1 MLREYKRKRDFKIT
15 PEPTG
20 AEVPGDKQKRA
31 KSLTF
36 VIQKHAARRLHYDFR
51 LEVDGVMVSWAV
63 PKGPSLNPADKR
75 LAVMTED
82 HPMEYSSFEGIIPE
96 KQYGAGEVIIWDHGI
111 YSPDENEVYSWSDK
125 NDANE
130 RMRNGIKKGK
140 LSFYLKGD
148 KLEGSWTLVKLHNQE
163 KEWLLIKHHDKFE
176 DATIDIT
183 EQNQS
188 VVSGQTLEDLQAN
201 GADRIWTSG
210 GAKSVDKER
219 SIDKR
224 TSIDRATSIDKT
236 TSVDKKTSEQKETAK
251 ESRPSV
257 SLANAG
263 RKAAYPVEIS
273 PMLATLADGPF
284 EKPGWFFE
292 PKLDGIRA
300 IAYLR
305 RGKCHL
311 LSRNQNDLTEKYPS
325 IVDGLKGY
333 DEDMVFDGEIVALD
347 EKGRPS
353 FQYLQQSGTGLK
365 SFKGSKKGELP
376 PALIYYV
383 FDILYAAGR
392 DLTGLT
398 TVERKNLLQSILNTN
413 ESVRYVQSLG
423 SDGLAVYSACA
434 QMGLE
439 GVVGKREDSTYE
451 LGRRSRSWLKVKASM
466 SSEFLICGFTEG
478 TGSRNHTFGS
488 LILGEYDDKGI
499 LQYVGGVGT
508 GFDQKKLAAL
518 LKTMNPLITKQCP
531 FKKKPAGKLNPTWV
545 KPELVV
551 EVKYM
556 ERTQENILRAPV
568 YLHLREDIEPD
579 KVKEPAVVHVESK
592 NGKKIVSINKG
603 KEKDGS
609 GAAKGKEGVAVAKG
623 REDVGVAK
631 GKEDVS
637 PAKRNEGVSAASE
650 RETQNVLEQ
659 LDTEKEKLNLEV
671 EGHIIPLSSLNKVF
685 WPEHDGKPAYTK
697 RDYLRY
703 LATVAPYVVPH
714 LTDRL
719 ITLVRFPN
727 GIHAA
732 RFYQKHWEH
741 GLPKFLNTVSVFT
754 EHEGRDQDFLMCNNL
769 PTLLWL
775 GQIADLELHTSHTR
789 IDPEP
794 DATALPQKTT
804 GSVAELER
812 SLMNY
817 PDYLVLDLDPY
828 LYSGK
833 EKKGEEPELHRQ
845 GFRNCCDIA
854 LYFKKHLDELKLEAF
869 LKTSGKTGLHIY
881 VPITRNIDYDTVRSL
896 AEILCRQILKEHP
909 DKVTMDWAVIKRT
922 GKIFMDHNMNAR
934 SKSLASIYS
943 PRVAPEASVSTPID
957 WNELEKIYP
966 TDFDMRTLP
975 ARLAKRGDLW
985 RDILDHKC
993 DLKTAFSQKKK

>member
-1 MLREYKRKRDFKIT
+1 MLREYKSKRDFKIT
-15 PEPTG
+15 PEPAG
-20 AEVPGDKQKRA
+20 AEIPTDKQKRS
-31 KSLTF
+31 KSLSF

-82 HPMEYSSFEGIIPE
+82 HPIEYNSFEGIIPE

-111 YSPDENEVYSWSDK
+111 YSPDENEVYSWTDK
-125 NDANE
+125 KDANE
-130 RMRNGIKKGK
+130 RMRIGIKKGK

-176 DATIDIT
+176 DSTIDIT
-183 EQNQS
+183 EQDQS
-188 VVSGQTLEDLQAN
+188 VVSGKTLEDL
-201 GADRIWTSG
+201 
-210 GAKSVDKER
+210 KH
-219 SIDKR
+219 SIDKK
-224 TSIDRATSIDKT
+224 SSVKKATENGHSAI
-236 TSVDKKTSEQKETAK
+236 VPLMNE
-251 ESRPSV
+251 
-257 SLANAG
+257 G
-263 RKAAYPVEIS
+263 RKAPFPTEIA
-273 PMLATLADGPF
+273 PMLATLTDGPF
-284 EKPGWFFE
+284 ERPGWFFE

-300 IAYLR
+300 VAYLR
-305 RGKCHL
+305 RGNCQL
-311 LSRNQNDLTEKYPS
+311 LSRNQNDLTGKYPS
-325 IVDGLKGY
+325 IVEGLERY
-333 DEDMVFDGEIVALD
+333 DSDLIFDGEIVALD
-347 EKGRPS
+347 ENGRPS
-353 FQYLQQSGTGLK
+353 FQHLQQSGTGLK
-365 SFKGSKKGELP
+365 SFKATKKGQAA

-392 DLTGLT
+392 DLTVLT
-398 TVERKNLLQSILNTN
+398 TIERKKILKAILDTN

-423 SDGLAVYSACA
+423 SDGFAVYEACA
-434 QMGLE
+434 KMGLE

-488 LILGEYDDKGI
+488 LILGEFDDKGV

-518 LKTMNPLITKQCP
+518 LKTMDPLITKQCP

-545 KPELVV
+545 KPQLVA

-568 YLHLREDIEPD
+568 YLHLREDIQPET
-579 KVKEPAVVHVESK
+579 VKAPQLVHVESK
-592 NGKKIVSINKG
+592 SSKKSALISDGIAHEGKDASKG
-603 KEKDGS
+603 DQSQK
-609 GAAKGKEGVAVAKG
+609 VAK
-623 REDVGVAK
+623 A
-631 GKEDVS
+631 
-637 PAKRNEGVSAASE
+637 EGIITAAIE
-650 RETQNVLEQ
+650 KETQSVLDQ
-659 LDTEKEKLNLEV
+659 LNNEKEKLNLEV
-671 EGHIIPLSSLNKVF
+671 DGHVVPLSSLNKVF
-685 WPEHDGKPAYTK
+685 WPEHDGRSAYTK

-714 LTDRL
+714 LSNRL

-727 GIHAA
+727 GINEG
-732 RFYQKHWEH
+732 RFYQKHWDH

-794 DATALPQKTT
+794 DATRLPQKAT
-804 GSVAELER
+804 GSLAELER

-845 GFRNCCDIA
+845 GFKNCCDVA
-854 LYFKKHLDELKLEAF
+854 LYLKKHLDELKLAAF

-881 VPITRNIDYDTVRSL
+881 LPIKRNIEYDTVRSL
-896 AEILCRQILKEHP
+896 AEILCRQVLKEHP

-922 GKIFMDHNMNAR
+922 GKVFMDHNMNAR

-943 PRVAPEASVSTPID
+943 PRVAPEASVSTPLD

-985 RDILDHKC
+985 QDILEHKC
-993 DLKTAFSQKKK
+993 DLKTAFNSKKK